1 MPGVPLSV
9 EPFFIEPFST
19 APFTIRAVS
28 PL

>member
-9 EPFFIEPFST
+9 EPFFVEPFST
-19 APFTIRAVS
+19 APFAIRAVS